1 MSPLQND
8 SRGNSSW
15 QADSSAKGAFP
26 LIPTL
31 MFVSGVVGNLVAI
44 AVLSRSR
51 REQRGTT
58 FYTLVCG
65 LAVTDLLGTCLA
77 SPITIAT
84 YLRGEWPGDSA
95 LCEYASFV
103 LLFFSTAGLSI
114 ICAMSLERYFAINH
128 AYLYS
133 QHMDKRLAALT
144 LCTIYAANTL
154 FCALPSCGLGH
165 TVHQFPET
173 WCFIDWR
180 TNHSRHA
187 VYSYM
192 YAGFNSFLI
201 VVTVLCNVLV
211 CGALIRMHRQFV
223 RRTSLGASPRPAL
236 ARRQGSFK
244 RLAGAEVQMV
254 ILLIA
259 TSAVVLICSSPLV
272 VRVFVNQ
279 LYRPPVV
286 KDPALNPDLRAI
298 RIAAINPILDPWIYI
313 LLRKAMLNK
322 LAQRLK
328 CLFCWLGGQN
338 SPGRGHF
345 HHFTS
350 RRAPNQDFNEPG
362 NGHTSH
368 TLLPLTEIVG
378 GAGKGQPPPRTQL
391 ALVHHPEKEPLGGV
405 GPLRVIFTAQQA
417 GQLAERC
424 I

>member
-1 MSPLQND
+1 MTPLQNG
-8 SRGNSSW
+8 SSGNVSW
-15 QADSSAKGAFP
+15 QTGSSGKGAFP

-44 AVLSRSR
+44 VVLSRSR

-84 YLRGEWPGDSA
+84 YLRGEWPGDHA

-103 LLFFSTAGLSI
+103 LLFFGTAGLSI

-180 TNHSRHA
+180 TNNSRHA

-192 YAGFNSFLI
+192 YAGYNSFLI
-201 VVTVLCNVLV
+201 LVTVVCNVLV

-223 RRTSLGASPRPAL
+223 RRTSLGAGPRPSL
-236 ARRQGSFK
+236 TRRQGNFR
-244 RLAGAEVQMV
+244 RLAGAEIQMV

-272 VRVFVNQ
+272 VRVFINQ

-286 KDPALNPDLRAI
+286 KDPELNPDLRAI
-298 RIAAINPILDPWIYI
+298 RIASINPILDPWIYI
-313 LLRKAMLNK
+313 LLRKAVLNK

-328 CLFCWLGGQN
+328 CLFCWLEGRH
-338 SPGRGHF
+338 SPGRVHF
-345 HHFTS
+345 RHFSS
-350 RRAPNQDFNEPG
+350 RQASIQLFKEPG
-362 NGHTSH
+362 NGHTTH

-378 GAGKGQPPPRTQL
+378 GTGEGQTLPRT
-391 ALVHHPEKEPLGGV
+391 HHAPVNHSDKEPLGGV
-405 GPLRVIFTAQQA
+405 SPLRVIFTAQQA